1 MAQDY
6 QRQFN
11 VSQSQY
17 GVLAQAVADA
27 ANRQLGQRVGL
38 EHGRADVRCRIG
50 EQALMAEPLLEF
62 DPTSEDAANSP
73 LSVWNTASYG
83 VTSFSP
89 DAALQSVQWASS
101 VDTEGALP
109 ASFKDE
115 NRTISITVECLT
127 AAALRALQAKVMKI
141 SRERGTLKYTLP
153 NSEVMIFDLLAR
165 ASFSPTF
172 DDKYVLNTGAYCTV
186 EMSFAAKP
194 YGRGASTSATLTG
207 GTATSKLPIVATA
220 TGIKGDVP
228 ALGTLTVANA
238 TNAKTAALW
247 GIQSRYYSAATSAAL
262 VLEAEDGVASG
273 AALNAGSAGASGG
286 GANKVMRHLD
296 VGTSGGSISYL
307 LGYSSGTQT
316 LSHVGSVTHSD
327 GRVTRWGPDE
337 PNATEIPGDLTFS
350 TQIPGGFKDLSCSL
364 LRRIDL
370 DYPDLGLFD
379 RVRVYGPG
387 NRTVWEGRMA
397 QFPRSHGDGFQIVP
411 GAVGHSAALTDNPSF
426 REIYVDRDL
435 SHWGARAS
443 SAAQPARHVRHGR
456 PDRHAR
462 RHDRAARLATSL
474 TRARGRHAR
483 SSREAWYDAHGIP
496 IGSALLRVEEE
507 RRTSTT
513 PTRTG
518 SGSGPLDR
526 RRRHGEHR
534 LTGNLRAAGPGTGT
548 VTLRARRSSR
558 YLQHSTTRDPPAR
571 PTPSTRSTGRRSRST
586 ARTA

>member
-1 MAQDY
+1 
-6 QRQFN
+6 
-11 VSQSQY
+11 
-17 GVLAQAVADA
+17 
-27 ANRQLGQRVGL
+27 
-38 EHGRADVRCRIG
+38 
-50 EQALMAEPLLEF
+50 MAEPLLEF

-83 VTSFSP
+83 VTAFSP
-89 DAALQSVQWASS
+89 DAAQQSVQWASS

-115 NRTISITVECLT
+115 NRTISLTVECLS

-153 NSEVMIFDLLAR
+153 NSEVIVFDLLAR

-307 LGYSSGTQT
+307 LGYSGGTQT
-316 LSHVGSVTHSD
+316 LSHVGSFRVLARVQALSTNTGIVSIRLGWYPRWYATQVTNDWVPIVSAA
-327 GRVTRWGPDE
+327 GAAVTGSWV
-337 PNATEIPGDLTFS
+337 LV
-350 TQIPGGFKDLSCSL
+350 
-364 LRRIDL
+364 
-370 DYPDLGLFD
+370 DLGMITIPKARSGSQQWRGEID
-379 RVRVYGPG
+379 VKS
-387 NRTVWEGRMA
+387 TVATDDIDYDWIALLPCDEGTGRLEA
-397 QFPRSHGDGFQIVP
+397 ATITSTDSVEFSPESAQIVRSGLWGDP
-411 GAVGHSAALTDNPSF
+411 TSYEGDYVRIPPAGAEARSLRVLALLAGATAGGNLTDTVIDAVNLDATTATLT
-426 REIYVDRDL
+426 YV
-435 SHWGARAS
+435 
-443 SAAQPARHVRHGR
+443 P
-456 PDRHAR
+456 
-462 RHDRAARLATSL
+462 
-474 TRARGRHAR
+474 
-483 SSREAWYDAHGIP
+483 
-496 IGSALLRVEEE
+496 
-507 RRTSTT
+507 
-513 PTRTG
+513 
-518 SGSGPLDR
+518 
-526 RRRHGEHR
+526 
-534 LTGNLRAAGPGTGT
+534 
-548 VTLRARRSSR
+548 R
-558 YLQHSTTRDPPAR
+558 YLVVPEP
-571 PTPSTRSTGRRSRST
+571 
-586 ARTA
+586 